1 MARTITTIEVAIGQ
15 WDDRENLT
23 YHPVNEGAEFNGTL
37 GIQIDYY
44 GRRSSSPY
52 FRTNSP
58 RYPYR
63 VDSDDTASPA
73 ITCTT
78 STMWEH
84 PLFFVLRKPLRKG
97 GN

>member
-23 YHPVNEGAEFNGTL
+23 YHPINEGAEFNGTL

-73 ITCTT
+73 ITYIQYDVGT
-78 STMWEH
+78 SPVFRITET
-84 PLFFVLRKPLRKG
+84 VA
-97 GN
+97 